1 MKPSRF
7 LLRVS
12 SLLVLGLLAAQAQAP
27 LHWFTPWRGHAAQN
41 APGSAAGRRASA
53 DAPPAG
59 YLIGPGDVLR
69 IDVWKEAEISQTE
82 PVRPDGN
89 ITLPLAGTVRA
100 SGFTPAELGLQI
112 ETKLAAYIAHPDVT
126 VMVDKVVSRTFQ
138 VLGSVLRPGSY
149 PLLRPTHILQALAEA
164 GGFTPFAD
172 RDHILVLHWNAD
184 GQQERFHCNYS
195 DLIHGHHLQQ
205 DRLLQPGDTLIV
217 P

>member
-1 MKPSRF
+1 MNFGR
-7 LLRVS
+7 L
-12 SLLVLGLLAAQAQAP
+12 SLLGGAVVLAGLLAASAQTP
-27 LHWFTPWRGHAAQN
+27 LHWLMPWHGHAAQK
-41 APGSAAGRRASA
+41 APAPSAGRRDGA
-53 DAPPAG
+53 DGSETG
-59 YLIGPGDVLR
+59 YRIGPGDVLR

-89 ITLPLAGTVRA
+89 ITLPLVGAVRA
-100 SGFTPAELGLQI
+100 SGLTPAELSQQI

-126 VMVDKVVSRTFQ
+126 VMVDKVVSRAFQ

-149 PLLRPTHILQALAEA
+149 PLVRPTHVLQALALA

-172 RDHILVLHWNAD
+172 RDHILVLHWDAG
-184 GQQERFHCNYS
+184 GQQERFHFNYS
-195 DLIHGHHLQQ
+195 DVIHGHRLQQ

>member
-1 MKPSRF
+1 MNIPR
-7 LLRVS
+7 LP
-12 SLLVLGLLAAQAQAP
+12 LLAGVLLLAGLMAAPAQIP
-27 LHWFTPWRGHAAQN
+27 LHWLMPWHGHAAQN
-41 APGSAAGRRASA
+41 LSDPGAGRPASA
-53 DAPPAG
+53 DAPDG
-59 YLIGPGDVLR
+59 YRIGPGDVLR

-89 ITLPLAGTVRA
+89 ITLPLAGAVRA
-100 SGFTPAELGLQI
+100 SGLTPAELSQQI

-126 VMVDKVVSRTFQ
+126 VMVDKVVSRAFQ

-149 PLLRPTHILQALAEA
+149 PLVRPTHVLQALALA

-172 RDHILVLHWNAD
+172 RDHVLVLHWNAS
-184 GQQERFHCNYS
+184 GQQERFHFDYS
-195 DLIHGHHLQQ
+195 DVIHGHHLQQ

>member
-1 MKPSRF
+1 MNIRRI
-7 LLRVS
+7 LL
-12 SLLVLGLLAAQAQAP
+12 LCALLLAGLMAAPAQTP
-27 LHWFTPWRGHAAQN
+27 LHWLMPWHSHAAQN
-41 APGSAAGRRASA
+41 APDPSAGRRVSA
-53 DAPPAG
+53 DAPAAG
-59 YLIGPGDVLR
+59 YRIGPGDVLR
-69 IDVWKEAEISQTE
+69 IDVWKETEISQTE

-89 ITLPLAGTVRA
+89 ITLPLAGAVYA
-100 SGFTPAELGLQI
+100 NGLTPAELSQQI

-126 VMVDKVVSRTFQ
+126 VMVDKVVSRAFQ